1 MEVRKQP
8 DDAIPLPSFSIVVE
22 TENLALTDIAGLE
35 ESLDSL
41 AVQQPSPSQAN
52 EVIVI
57 ESGDVPA
64 ALRDRLTNKYPWV
77 RFVLSE
83 SDLSYVGAKV
93 EGARR
98 ATGEIVLY
106 ADSDCV
112 YEPGWIRSMLAPFA
126 AYRDLC
132 VLAGETGIRGEG
144 PYALAMALTFF
155 FDGHTGGKDLY
166 QLPLYYFN
174 NAAFRRRFLLEN
186 PPPTDETFYRGGIAL
201 HIAELCKNGHTIW
214 WQPRARAHHA
224 PPKGLVTWFWRYLL
238 MGWDHVAIRRATMD
252 RWQTTRRVRVSRWTK
267 LKRRLNSNLVR
278 KPIRALYLPL
288 ALPIAAASTG
298 LVYLGERITRVR
310 PNYIRD
316 KFTELEHAPQSVS
329 STPRRSMSAPV

>member
-1 MEVRKQP
+1 MEIRKQP
-8 DDAIPLPSFSIVVE
+8 DDATPLPSFSIIVE

-41 AVQQPSPSQAN
+41 AVQQPSPSAAN

-64 ALRDRLTNKYPWV
+64 ALRDRLTTKYPWV

-83 SDLSYVGAKV
+83 VDLSYVGAKV

-98 ATGEIVLY
+98 ATGEVILY

-112 YEPGWIRSMLAPFA
+112 YEPGWIKSMVTPFA
-126 AYRDLC
+126 AYPDLS

-144 PYALAMALTFF
+144 PYPLAMALTFF

-174 NAAFRRRFLLEN
+174 NVAFRRRFLLEN
-186 PPPTDETFYRGGIAL
+186 PPPVDESFYRGGIAL
-201 HIAELCKNGHTIW
+201 HTSELCRNGYTIW

-224 PPKGLVTWFWRYLL
+224 PPKGLATWFWRYLL
-238 MGWDHVAIRRATMD
+238 MGWDNHAIRRATLD
-252 RWQTTRRVRVSRWTK
+252 RWQTTRRIRVSKWTK
-267 LKRRLNSNLVR
+267 LKRRLKSNIARRPV
-278 KPIRALYLPL
+278 RALYLPL
-288 ALPIAAASTG
+288 ALPIAALSTT
-298 LVYLGERITRVR
+298 LVYIGDRISRVR

-316 KFTELEHAPQSVS
+316 KFAQLERMPGSEPPA
-329 STPRRSMSAPV
+329 